1 MCEAKPDKK
10 SPPFL
15 KAVATAALAGSNAVD
30 DGGGGFRW
38 ISAVKA
44 PVGCGDGL
52 RLSSSSATIELA
64 RAGDP
69 VTDMLSFSKPSSTLL
84 LLSLSSAS
92 VGGGVICE
100 ELVSDI
106 FGEPFGLVVL
116 CGLHKLFWLSWL
128 SGEVPVKR
136 FLFLD
141 FVVDMVSE
149 CYLTIR

>member
-10 SPPFL
+10 SPFL

-30 DGGGGFRW
+30 DGGGGLVFRW
-38 ISAVKA
+38 MSAVKA
-44 PVGCGDGL
+44 PVGGGDGL
-52 RLSSSSATIELA
+52 RLSSSSAMIELA

-84 LLSLSSAS
+84 LLSLSSAN

-100 ELVSDI
+100 ELVSEI

-116 CGLHKLFWLSWL
+116 CGLHKLFWFSWL
-128 SGEVPVKR
+128 SGEVPVR
-136 FLFLD
+136 QL
-141 FVVDMVSE
+141 
-149 CYLTIR
+149 C